1 MKKITSL
8 LTIFA
13 MGSLVFGQNST
24 INKAP
29 LETKKNIT
37 FNNGNISNKHINDD
51 VAGRAIIWSDDFSVP
66 ANWTIATP
74 TGSGV
79 SKDWVIGTAV
89 PSGSFPITVIN
100 STTKTNGYALFDSD
114 KNCSGNQVANITT
127 ANPINC
133 SANPAVIL
141 KFQQQYERFYDSTF
155 VFISN
160 NGTTWDKY
168 PVNSNLGVNEFC
180 VGNPNIVIVNIT
192 PTAGGQA
199 TVYVRFQFYS
209 PISMGSS
216 AGCGY
221 SWMIDDV
228 SIEDQPAND
237 IALGAVFYGEYSR
250 IPDGQQVPITLGAA
264 ITNVGAATQ
273 TNVTLNATVNT
284 TLFTGSSAP
293 LASMAV
299 GQIDTAVITTQFTPG
314 GIGNYTFAFA
324 ATQTETD
331 AFLADNASQGDTI
344 KVTANTFARDN
355 YNYTGDGAWNGGAPF
370 EIGNLF
376 TIAANTNA
384 ISVNFVLQGNTLPGS
399 IVAVKLYDVPFDS
412 TSVAIASSNP
422 YTILASN
429 IPSSAGLNPK
439 SVTLPFTTAVPLTAA
454 SSYLAVVEFLNIAG
468 TDTVVLATGTDIIQP
483 EQTSFVFKPSALQWY
498 YTDYTPMVRLYVAAN
513 VGINELNDMGGIT
526 LFQNQPNPFN
536 KMSTISYE
544 IENNTTVALSI
555 YDVTGKKVA
564 EQNEGNQNAGKHSI
578 NFNAENLSA
587 GVYYYSLTAGKNTTS
602 TMKMVIIK

>member
-1 MKKITSL
+1 MKKITSIV
-8 LTIFA
+8 TIIA
-13 MGSLVFGQNST
+13 MSSLVFGQNS
-24 INKAP
+24 IIKKAP
-29 LETKKNIT
+29 LAAKKNTSVIDRT
-37 FNNGNISNKHINDD
+37 ISNNNSNENFSS
-51 VAGRAIIWSDDFSVP
+51 RAVIWSDDFSVP
-66 ANWTIATP
+66 STWTINSP
-74 TGSGV
+74 SGSGA
-79 SKDWVIGTAV
+79 SKDWVIGTAG
-89 PSGSFPITVIN
+89 PAGSFSITKIN
-100 STTKTNGYALFDSD
+100 STTQANGFGLFDSD

-127 ANPINC
+127 ATPINC

-160 NGTTWDKY
+160 NGTSWVKY
-168 PVNSNLGVNEFC
+168 PVNLDLDINEFC
-180 VGNPNIVIVNIT
+180 VGNPNIVILNIT

-209 PISMGSS
+209 PISMGTS

-228 SIEDQPAND
+228 SIEDQPSND

-250 IPDGQQVPITLGAA
+250 IPDGQQMPITIGAA
-264 ITNVGAATQ
+264 ITNVGAAAQ

-284 TLFTGSSAP
+284 TVFTGSSAP

-314 GIGNYTFAFA
+314 GIGNYAFAFA

-331 AFLADNASQGDTI
+331 ANLADNSSQGDTI

-422 YTILASN
+422 YTILGSD

-454 SSYLAVVEFLNIAG
+454 SSYLAVVEFLNLTG

-483 EQTSFVFKPSALQWY
+483 EQTSFVFKPSVSQWF
-498 YTDYTPMVRLYVAAN
+498 YTDYTPMVRLYVANN
-513 VGINELNDMGGIT
+513 VGINEANSINGSK

-536 KMSTISYE
+536 KISSINYE
-544 IENNTTVALSI
+544 IEKSASVALTV
-555 YDVTGKKVA
+555 YDVTGKIVA
-564 EQNEGNQNAGKHSI
+564 KQNEGTQNSGKHSV

-587 GVYYYSLTAGKNTTS
+587 GVYYYSLTVGNSTTS
-602 TMKMVIIK
+602 AMKMVVIK